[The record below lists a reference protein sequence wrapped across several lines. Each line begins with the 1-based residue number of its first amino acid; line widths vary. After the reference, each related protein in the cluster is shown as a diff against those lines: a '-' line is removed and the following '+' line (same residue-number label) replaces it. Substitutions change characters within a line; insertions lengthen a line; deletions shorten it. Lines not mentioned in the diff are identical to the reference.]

1 MEVVTVMVNSHDV
14 VSVADILGVS
24 PSTVKKYYLL
34 MEENDHRFQRNTIGR
49 VIFSDAELNLFLKL
63 ISLKNEPGMTVKKAV
78 EQIIG
83 EMNTGAKEP
92 QPINSLDPL
101 IHEQDFLSVTKQEF
115 REAIKIIE
123 QIEELKMDLNQTVKI
138 INNNLKNF
146 KS

>member
-1 MEVVTVMVNSHDV
+1 MVNSHDV

-83 EMNTGAKEP
+83 EMNTSAKEP